1 MIGGRSFKKVL
12 QVTPILLSVLG
23 YYFMGFEV
31 DRAQSL
37 ILIPLYLSLFFCSYP
52 LIFKSYSLKQ
62 ILGIGILFRL
72 IFLLSTPLLSQD
84 FFRFLWDGM
93 LLSNG
98 LNPYEATP
106 DLLNQ
111 TAPLFSTPFSQELY
125 KGMGALSAE
134 HYSNYPPINQL
145 GFYLASLIGGNSIL
159 ANIISI
165 RVLLILSDLGIFW
178 FGIKLLDYLNRS
190 KKRIGLY
197 FLNPL
202 IIVEL
207 TGNLHWEGLM
217 VFFFI
222 FGLYLIFVKNQ
233 WKWATIPMAISV
245 ASKLIPLL
253 ILPLFWRFLKPK
265 KSMLFGLLILLCLF
279 LFFVPFFLGADNLSH
294 YLNTI
299 GLWFNRFEFNGSI
312 YYVIRAI
319 GYEVKGYNIIR
330 KLGTVSP
337 YIILGIV
344 AVFTFIRNNKTP
356 HVLLTGMLF
365 CLSCYFFIAT
375 TVHPWYIV
383 SLVSLAIFTNYS
395 YPLIWSALVVLS
407 YATYG
412 NPDFN
417 ENYYL
422 IGLQYGIVYGVFLL
436 ELIQRK
442 NLLHHFK

>member
-145 GFYLASLIGGNSIL
+145 GFYLASIIGGNSIL

-265 KSMLFGLLILLCLF
+265 KGMLFGLLILLFLF

-294 YLNTI
+294 YLNTL
-299 GLWFNRFEFNGSI
+299 GLWFNRFEFNGSL

-330 KLGTVSP
+330 KLGSVSP

-356 HVLLTGMLF
+356 QVLLTGMLF

-417 ENYYL
+417 EKYYL

>member
-207 TGNLHWEGLM
+207 TGNLHWEGFM

-265 KSMLFGLLILLCLF
+265 KGMLFGLLILLFLF

-294 YLNTI
+294 YLNTL
-299 GLWFNRFEFNGSI
+299 GLWFNRFEFNGSL

-330 KLGTVSP
+330 KLGSVSP

-356 HVLLTGMLF
+356 QVLLTGMLF

-417 ENYYL
+417 EKYYL

>member
-12 QVTPILLSVLG
+12 QVAPILLSVLG

-412 NPDFN
+412 NPDFK

>member
-12 QVTPILLSVLG
+12 QVAPILLSVLG

-299 GLWFNRFEFNGSI
+299 GLWFNRFEFNGSL

-330 KLGTVSP
+330 KLGSVSP

-417 ENYYL
+417 EKYYL

>member
-1 MIGGRSFKKVL
+1 
-12 QVTPILLSVLG
+12 
-23 YYFMGFEV
+23 MGFEV

-299 GLWFNRFEFNGSI
+299 GLWFNRFEYNGSI

-417 ENYYL
+417 EKYYL

>member
-12 QVTPILLSVLG
+12 QVAPILLSVLG

-207 TGNLHWEGLM
+207 TGNLHWEGFM

-417 ENYYL
+417 EKYYL

>member
-111 TAPLFSTPFSQELY
+111 TAPLFSTPISQELY
-125 KGMGALSAE
+125 KGMGVLSAE

-145 GFYLASLIGGNSIL
+145 GFYLASIIGGNSIL

-207 TGNLHWEGLM
+207 TGNLHWEGFM

-265 KSMLFGLLILLCLF
+265 KGMLFGLLILLFLF

-294 YLNTI
+294 YLNTL
-299 GLWFNRFEFNGSI
+299 GLWFNRFEFNGSL

-330 KLGTVSP
+330 KLGSVSP

-356 HVLLTGMLF
+356 QVLLTGMLF

-417 ENYYL
+417 ENYCL

>member
-1 MIGGRSFKKVL
+1 
-12 QVTPILLSVLG
+12 
-23 YYFMGFEV
+23 MGFEV

-233 WKWATIPMAISV
+233 WKWATIPMAIS
-245 ASKLIPLL
+245 
-253 ILPLFWRFLKPK
+253 
-265 KSMLFGLLILLCLF
+265 
-279 LFFVPFFLGADNLSH
+279 
-294 YLNTI
+294 
-299 GLWFNRFEFNGSI
+299 
-312 YYVIRAI
+312 
-319 GYEVKGYNIIR
+319 
-330 KLGTVSP
+330 
-337 YIILGIV
+337 
-344 AVFTFIRNNKTP
+344 
-356 HVLLTGMLF
+356 
-365 CLSCYFFIAT
+365 
-375 TVHPWYIV
+375 
-383 SLVSLAIFTNYS
+383 
-395 YPLIWSALVVLS
+395 
-407 YATYG
+407 
-412 NPDFN
+412 
-417 ENYYL
+417 
-422 IGLQYGIVYGVFLL
+422 
-436 ELIQRK
+436 
-442 NLLHHFK
+442 

>member
-12 QVTPILLSVLG
+12 QVAPILLSVLG

-265 KSMLFGLLILLCLF
+265 KGMLFGLLILLFLF

-294 YLNTI
+294 YLNTL
-299 GLWFNRFEFNGSI
+299 GLWFNRFEFNGSL

-330 KLGTVSP
+330 KLGSVSP

-356 HVLLTGMLF
+356 QVLLTGMLF

-417 ENYYL
+417 EKYYL

>member
-106 DLLNQ
+106 DILNQ
-111 TAPLFSTPFSQELY
+111 TAPLFSTPISQELY

-207 TGNLHWEGLM
+207 TGNLHWEGFM

-222 FGLYLIFVKNQ
+222 FGLYLIFVNNQ
-233 WKWATIPMAISV
+233 WKWATISMAISV

-265 KSMLFGLLILLCLF
+265 KSMLFGLLILLFLF

-294 YLNTI
+294 YLNTL
-299 GLWFNRFEFNGSI
+299 GLWFNRFEFNGSV
-312 YYVIRAI
+312 YYLIRAI

-330 KLGTVSP
+330 KLGSVSP

-356 HVLLTGMLF
+356 QVLLTGMLF
-365 CLSCYFFIAT
+365 CISCYFFIAT

>member
-72 IFLLSTPLLSQD
+72 IFLFSTPLLSQD

-207 TGNLHWEGLM
+207 TGNLHWEGFM

-233 WKWATIPMAISV
+233 WKWATISMAISV

-265 KSMLFGLLILLCLF
+265 KSMLFGLLILLFLF

-294 YLNTI
+294 YLNTL
-299 GLWFNRFEFNGSI
+299 GLWFNRFEFNGSV
-312 YYVIRAI
+312 YYLIRAI

>member
-12 QVTPILLSVLG
+12 QVAPILLSVLG

-111 TAPLFSTPFSQELY
+111 TAPLFSTPISQELY
-125 KGMGALSAE
+125 KGMGVLSAE

-145 GFYLASLIGGNSIL
+145 GFYLASIIGGNSIL

-207 TGNLHWEGLM
+207 TGNLHWEGFM

-417 ENYYL
+417 EKYYL

>member
-12 QVTPILLSVLG
+12 QVAPILLSVLG

-145 GFYLASLIGGNSIL
+145 GFYLASIIGGNSIL

-417 ENYYL
+417 EKYYL

>member
-12 QVTPILLSVLG
+12 QVAPILLSVLG

-145 GFYLASLIGGNSIL
+145 SFYLASLIGGNSIL

-422 IGLQYGIVYGVFLL
+422 IGLQYGIVYGVFLY

-442 NLLHHFK
+442 SLLHHFK

>member
-12 QVTPILLSVLG
+12 QVAPILLSVLG

-365 CLSCYFFIAT
+365 CLSCYFIIAT

-383 SLVSLAIFTNYS
+383 SLVSLAILTNYS

>member
-12 QVTPILLSVLG
+12 QVAPILLSVLG

-145 GFYLASLIGGNSIL
+145 SFYLASLIGGNSIL

-383 SLVSLAIFTNYS
+383 SLLLLTVFTNFKFARVWSFTLIFS
-395 YPLIWSALVVLS
+395 YFAYNQFSVDETWYI
-407 YATYG
+407 
-412 NPDFN
+412 
-417 ENYYL
+417 
-422 IGLQYGIVYGVFLL
+422 
-436 ELIQRK
+436 
-442 NLLHHFK
+442 

>member
-12 QVTPILLSVLG
+12 QVAPILLSVLG

-422 IGLQYGIVYGVFLL
+422 IGLQYGIVYGVFLY

-442 NLLHHFK
+442 SLLHHFK

>member
-23 YYFMGFEV
+23 YYFLGFEV

-37 ILIPLYLSLFFCSYP
+37 ILIPLYLTLFFCSYP
-52 LIFKSYSLKQ
+52 LIFKNYSLNQ
-62 ILGIGILFRL
+62 VLGIGILFRL
-72 IFLLSTPLLSQD
+72 IFLVSTPLLSQD

-106 DLLNQ
+106 DFLNQ

-125 KGMGALSAE
+125 KGMGTLSAE

-165 RVLLILSDLGIFW
+165 RVLLILADLGVFW

-207 TGNLHWEGLM
+207 TGNLHWEGFM
-217 VFFFI
+217 IFFFI
-222 FGLYLIFVKNQ
+222 FGLYLIFVKNK

-265 KSMLFGLLILLCLF
+265 KSMLFGLLTLLCLF
-279 LFFVPFFLGADNLSH
+279 LFFIPFFLGTDSLSH

-330 KLGTVSP
+330 KLGAVSP

-356 HVLLTGMLF
+356 QALLTGMLF

-383 SLVSLAIFTNYS
+383 SLVSITLFTNYS

-412 NPDFN
+412 NSDFN

-436 ELIQRK
+436 ELIRK
-442 NLLHHFK
+442 ESLFHHFK

>member
-145 GFYLASLIGGNSIL
+145 GFYLASIIGGNSIL

-207 TGNLHWEGLM
+207 TGNLHWEGFM

-294 YLNTI
+294 YLNTL

>member
-12 QVTPILLSVLG
+12 QVAPILLSVLG

-145 GFYLASLIGGNSIL
+145 SFYLASLIGGNSIL

>member
-12 QVTPILLSVLG
+12 QVAPILLSVLG

-207 TGNLHWEGLM
+207 TGNLHWEGFM

-279 LFFVPFFLGADNLSH
+279 LFFVPFFLGANNLSH

>member
-12 QVTPILLSVLG
+12 QVAPILLSVLG

-417 ENYYL
+417 EKYYL

>member
-37 ILIPLYLSLFFCSYP
+37 ILIPVYLALFFCSYP

-207 TGNLHWEGLM
+207 TGNLHWEGFM

-265 KSMLFGLLILLCLF
+265 KSMLFGLLILLFLF

>member
-12 QVTPILLSVLG
+12 QVAPILLSVLG

-52 LIFKSYSLKQ
+52 LIFKSNSLKQ
-62 ILGIGILFRL
+62 IFGIGILFRL

-145 GFYLASLIGGNSIL
+145 GFYLASIIGGNSIL

-265 KSMLFGLLILLCLF
+265 KGMLFGLLILLFLF

-294 YLNTI
+294 YLNTL
-299 GLWFNRFEFNGSI
+299 GLWFNRFEFNGSL

-330 KLGTVSP
+330 KLGSVSP

-356 HVLLTGMLF
+356 QVLLTGMLF

>member
-37 ILIPLYLSLFFCSYP
+37 ILIPLYLALFFCSYP

-145 GFYLASLIGGNSIL
+145 GFYLASLFGGNSIL

-265 KSMLFGLLILLCLF
+265 KSMLFGLLILLFLF

-294 YLNTI
+294 YLNTL

-422 IGLQYGIVYGVFLL
+422 IGIQYGIVYGVFLL

>member
-23 YYFMGFEV
+23 YYFLGFEV

-37 ILIPLYLSLFFCSYP
+37 ILIPLYLTLFFCSYP
-52 LIFKSYSLKQ
+52 LIFKNYSLNQ
-62 ILGIGILFRL
+62 VLGIGILFRL
-72 IFLLSTPLLSQD
+72 IFLVSTPLLSQD

-106 DLLNQ
+106 DFLNQ

-125 KGMGALSAE
+125 KGMGTLSAE

-165 RVLLILSDLGIFW
+165 RVLLILADLGVFW

-207 TGNLHWEGLM
+207 TGNLHWEGFM
-217 VFFFI
+217 IFFFI
-222 FGLYLIFVKNQ
+222 FGLYLIFVKNK

-265 KSMLFGLLILLCLF
+265 KSMLFGLLTLLCLF
-279 LFFVPFFLGADNLSH
+279 LFFIPFFLGTDSLSH

-330 KLGTVSP
+330 KLGAVSP

-356 HVLLTGMLF
+356 QALLTGMLF

-383 SLVSLAIFTNYS
+383 SLVSIALFTNYS

-412 NPDFN
+412 NSDFN

-436 ELIQRK
+436 ELIRK
-442 NLLHHFK
+442 ESLFHHFK

>member
-12 QVTPILLSVLG
+12 QVAPILLSVLG

>member
-1 MIGGRSFKKVL
+1 MIIGRSLKEIL
-12 QVTPILLSVLG
+12 QVAPILLSVLG
-23 YYFMGFEV
+23 YYFMGFEI
-31 DRAQSL
+31 DRAQSF
-37 ILIPLYLSLFFCSYP
+37 ILIPLYLTLFFCSYP
-52 LIFKSYSLKQ
+52 LIFKDYSLKQ
-62 ILGIGILFRL
+62 MFWAGILFRL

-111 TAPLFSTPFSQELY
+111 TSALFSTPFSQELY
-125 KGMGALSAE
+125 NGMGTLSAA
-134 HYSNYPPINQL
+134 HYSNYPPINQW
-145 GFYLASLIGGNSIL
+145 GFYLASLVGGNSIL

-165 RVLLILSDLGIFW
+165 RVVLILSDLGIFW
-178 FGIKLLDYLNRS
+178 LGIKLLDYLSLS

-207 TGNLHWEGLM
+207 TGNLHWEGFM
-217 VFFFI
+217 MFFFL
-222 FGLYLIFVKNQ
+222 FGLYLIFTKGE
-233 WKWATIPMAISV
+233 WKWATIPMA
-245 ASKLIPLL
+245 ASIATKLIPLL

-265 KSMLFGLLILLCLF
+265 KSILFGTLVLLCLIM
-279 LFFVPFFLGADNLSH
+279 FFAPFFLGDNNISH
-294 YLNTI
+294 YLKTI

-312 YYVIRAI
+312 YYVIREI

-330 KLGTVSP
+330 KLGKISP
-337 YIILGIV
+337 FVIVAIV

-356 HVLLTGMLF
+356 QALLTGMLF

-383 SLVSLAIFTNYS
+383 SLVCIALFTNYS
-395 YPLIWSALVVLS
+395 YPLIWSGLVVLS

-412 NPDFN
+412 NSDFN
-417 ENYYL
+417 ENFYL
-422 IGLQYGIVYGVFLL
+422 IGIQYGIVYGVFLY

-442 NLLHHFK
+442 SLLHHFK

>member
-1 MIGGRSFKKVL
+1 
-12 QVTPILLSVLG
+12 
-23 YYFMGFEV
+23 MGFEV

-417 ENYYL
+417 EKYYL

>member
-12 QVTPILLSVLG
+12 QVAPILLSVLG

-111 TAPLFSTPFSQELY
+111 TAPLFSTPFSQELN

>member
-207 TGNLHWEGLM
+207 TGNLHWEGFM

-265 KSMLFGLLILLCLF
+265 KSMLFGLLILLFLF

>member
-12 QVTPILLSVLG
+12 QVAPILLSVLG

-265 KSMLFGLLILLCLF
+265 KGMLFGLLILLFLF

>member
-72 IFLLSTPLLSQD
+72 IFLFSTPLLSQD

-207 TGNLHWEGLM
+207 TGNLHWEGFM

-233 WKWATIPMAISV
+233 WKWATISMAISV

-265 KSMLFGLLILLCLF
+265 KSMLFGLLILLFLF

-294 YLNTI
+294 YLNTL

>member
-417 ENYYL
+417 EKYYL

>member
-72 IFLLSTPLLSQD
+72 IFLFSTPLLSQD

-207 TGNLHWEGLM
+207 TGNLHWEGFM

-233 WKWATIPMAISV
+233 WKWATISMAISV

-265 KSMLFGLLILLCLF
+265 KSMLFGLLILLFLF
-279 LFFVPFFLGADNLSH
+279 LFFVPFFLGADNLSQ
-294 YLNTI
+294 YLNTL

-417 ENYYL
+417 ENYFL
-422 IGLQYGIVYGVFLL
+422 ISLQYGIVYGVFLL

>member
-72 IFLLSTPLLSQD
+72 IFLFSTPLLSQD

-207 TGNLHWEGLM
+207 TGNLHWEGFM

-233 WKWATIPMAISV
+233 WKWATISMAISV

-265 KSMLFGLLILLCLF
+265 KSMLFGLLILLFLF

-294 YLNTI
+294 YLNTL

-422 IGLQYGIVYGVFLL
+422 IGLQYGIVYGVFLY

-442 NLLHHFK
+442 SLLHHFK

>member
-12 QVTPILLSVLG
+12 QVAPILLSVLG

-207 TGNLHWEGLM
+207 TGNLHWEGFM

-356 HVLLTGMLF
+356 QVLLTGMLF